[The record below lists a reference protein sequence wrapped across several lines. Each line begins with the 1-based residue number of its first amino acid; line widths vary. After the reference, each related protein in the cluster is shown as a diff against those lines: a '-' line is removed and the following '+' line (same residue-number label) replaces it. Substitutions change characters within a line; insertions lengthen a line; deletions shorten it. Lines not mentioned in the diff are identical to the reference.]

1 MTHASMYKSIHMAIW
16 NGCHIRQYSINFDW
30 FYWLSLF
37 TELELTIFL
46 SYYRSL
52 TPTPQKTLLVT
63 KQQVYIAS
71 PDRNYNLT
79 LHLIHGFQIYT
90 GITEFMW

>member
-1 MTHASMYKSIHMAIW
+1 MAIW

-71 PDRNYNLT
+71 PDSNYHLT